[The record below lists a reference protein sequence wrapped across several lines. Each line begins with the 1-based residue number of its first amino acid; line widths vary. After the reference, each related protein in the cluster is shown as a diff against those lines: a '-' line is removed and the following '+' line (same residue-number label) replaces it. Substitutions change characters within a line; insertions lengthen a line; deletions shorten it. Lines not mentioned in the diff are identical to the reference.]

1 VSTASW
7 TVCVAATG
15 GFDEDGADGAD
26 EADEDCA

>member
-7 TVCVAATG
+7 TVCVAVTG

-26 EADEDCA
+26 EDCA